1 MNFRIRQLREH
12 CENENECLE
21 PLMW

>member
-12 CENENECLE
+12 CENENEWLE